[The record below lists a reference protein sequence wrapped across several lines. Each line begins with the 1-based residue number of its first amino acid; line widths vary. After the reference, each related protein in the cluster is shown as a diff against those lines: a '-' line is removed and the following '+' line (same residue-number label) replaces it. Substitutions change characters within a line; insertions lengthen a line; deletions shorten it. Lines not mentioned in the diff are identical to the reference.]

1 MKNII
6 EYLDDLK
13 EKTGSD
19 YKSAKE
25 LKIDKSSLSM
35 IRKRGQM
42 ADETAIKIADLLG
55 VKRSEV
61 LIAATIARSDG
72 EVKQEWLNFSRS
84 CGYSVVVMLSG
95 GMGLNAILNAIDSV
109 KLHIMLNLMYQRR
122 NA

>member
-13 EKTGSD
+13 IKTGSD
-19 YKSAKE
+19 RKSAE
-25 LKIDKSSLSM
+25 LLKIERASIST

-42 ADETAIKIADLLG
+42 SDETAIKIADLLG
-55 VKRSEV
+55 VERSEV

-84 CGYSVVVMLSG
+84 CGYSVAVILSVG
-95 GMGLNAILNAIDSV
+95 IGLNAILNAIDSV
-109 KLHIMLNLMYQRR
+109 KLEL
-122 NA
+122 